1 MTKKN
6 VVISVI
12 CLEII
17 YLFSRSNFTITVLNN
32 LKYFVPDF
40 ILSNTFFISILM
52 TLILVNA
59 MLLINKIN
67 VKLTDW
73 YFR

>member
-17 YLFSRSNFTITVLNN
+17 YLFSRSNFTITVLNM
-32 LKYFVPDF
+32 LKYFIPDF

-52 TLILVNA
+52 TIVMVNT
-59 MLLINKIN
+59 MLLINKVN
-67 VKLTDW
+67 AKLSNW
-73 YFR
+73 YN